1 MVIKGQLID
10 NRYKIIRTIGE
21 GGMANVYLAYDTIL
35 EREVAVK
42 ILRGDLADDEKFVR
56 RFQRE
61 ANAASSL
68 KHPNI
73 VEMYDVGE
81 DDGKYFIVM
90 EFINGKTLKSL
101 IKKRGA
107 LTIDEVMDIMLQLTS
122 AVACAHDSY
131 IIHRDIKPQ
140 NVMILEDGRVKI
152 TDFGIAMA
160 LNSNELTQTNSVMGS
175 VHYLP
180 PEQANGS
187 GSTTKSDIYS
197 LGILMFELLTGKLP
211 FKGDNAVEIAIKQ
224 MKEAIPSVIDI
235 NPNIPQSVENV
246 ILRACAKNPKNR
258 YDSAAEMYEDIK
270 TCLDPMRI
278 DEKRLVYRYPEHEV
292 EENTKV
298 MPDLSKLNETRE
310 EKNEDVFEEFEE
322 ENKTKKINKVII
334 ICSIIGAI
342 LVTIIV
348 VILLLS
354 KSPKDLTVPK
364 GLIGKDQELVEE
376 KLKNAGFS
384 IKWEEDYSDKY
395 EEGKVISVTPKE
407 NTKTKETT
415 KIKVVVSKGK
425 EGFELEYYVGENVEV
440 VKAKL
445 EKKGIKVITTP
456 KKVDK
461 TDENEVEENSVIEQS
476 VEKGTYLTENDV
488 IELIYATLIDVYPD
502 FTDGNYTKEKIEAFC
517 EDHSLKCT
525 FTEEESTEKEE
536 GTILGQNRDAGV
548 EVKEGVSL
556 NIKIAKA
563 KTYTVSFDVN
573 SGTPKIESQTVKH
586 GETATQ
592 PSAPKRDKC
601 TFNGWYTDNTK
612 YTFNKPVT
620 SNVNLVANWT
630 CTEDKVETTKDTTKD
645 SDKETSKETEKETT
659 NDSGEDSKTDKQ

>member
-10 NRYKIIRTIGE
+10 NRYKIIRSIGE

-90 EFINGKTLKSL
+90 EYINGKTLKSL
-101 IKKRGA
+101 IKKRGV
-107 LTIDEVMDIMLQLTS
+107 LTLSEVMDIMLQLTS

-187 GSTTKSDIYS
+187 GSTIKSDIYS

-224 MKEAIPSVIDI
+224 MKEPIPSVIDV
-235 NPNIPQSVENV
+235 NPNIPQSVENI
-246 ILRACAKNPKNR
+246 ILKACAKNPKNR

-270 TCLDPMRI
+270 TCLDPLRFE
-278 DEKRLVYRYPEHEV
+278 EKRLVYRYPEHEL
-292 EENTKV
+292 EDTKI
-298 MPDLSKLNETRE
+298 MPNLSKLKSRE
-310 EKNEDVFEEFEE
+310 EKNEEIVEIDEE
-322 ENKTKKINKVII
+322 EKKGKKLNKIII
-334 ICSIIGAI
+334 ICSSIAALLII
-342 LVTIIV
+342 VIV
-348 VILLLS
+348 VILLLI
-354 KSPKDLTVPK
+354 KSPKDVTVPS

-376 KLKNAGFS
+376 KLKNKGFEVEV
-384 IKWEEDYSDKY
+384 KEDYSSEY
-395 EEGKVISVTPKE
+395 EKGKVISVSPKE
-407 NTKTKETT
+407 NTKTKEGN
-415 KIKVVVSKGK
+415 KITVTISKGH
-425 EGFELEYYVGENVEV
+425 EGIEIEDYTGQNIEV

-445 EKKGIKVITTP
+445 EKEGIKVVATP

-461 TDENEVEENSVIEQS
+461 EDEDIEENSVISQN
-476 VEKGTYLTENDV
+476 VKKGTYLAENDV
-488 IELIYATLIDVYPD
+488 IELVYATLITVYPD
-502 FTDGNYTKEKIEAFC
+502 FTDGSYDKSKIEAFC
-517 EDHSLKCT
+517 EDYSLNCT
-525 FTEEESTEKEE
+525 FKEQEVTDKEE
-536 GTILGQNRDAGV
+536 GTIISQNRDAGV
-548 EVKEGVSL
+548 EVKQGVSL
-556 NIKIAKA
+556 SIVIAKA
-563 KTYTVSFDVN
+563 KTYTITFDVN
-573 SGTPKIESQTVKH
+573 SGTPKIEAQTVKH
-586 GETATQ
+586 GETAKQ
-592 PSAPKRDKC
+592 PDNPTRENC
-601 TFNGWYTDNTK
+601 TFNGWYTNNTK
-612 YTFNKPVT
+612 YTFNKEVT
-620 SNVNLVANWT
+620 ENVSLVANWT
-630 CTEDKVETTKDTTKD
+630 CNEEKDTKKETSNTNKDTNKD
-645 SDKETSKETEKETT
+645 SDKEKETT
-659 NDSGEDSKTDKQ
+659 DDKTGEDSKTDKQ